1 MNKIFIIIVTITA
14 LGQTINGQTTPG
26 PPEWMKLSPS
36 IQREMRNCFS
46 DTNRRR
52 PWLHLRFGEN
62 EIKLFPKGSIVKD
75 VGEQICTRSGACH
88 GILKEPTLRN
98 FVRGG
103 SKTIKPTGML
113 RVGKLL
119 DRAGQ
124 ALSVGYAVYDGVSE
138 YRESGNV
145 GKALKT
151 TSVSF
156 VKQAMIYK
164 SVALLSPACGIFA
177 PGCAIA
183 GGYILNEWTSLTKT
197 STPNIPA
204 QQPKTN
210 TCPAPPV

>member
-1 MNKIFIIIVTITA
+1 
-14 LGQTINGQTTPG
+14 
-26 PPEWMKLSPS
+26 
-36 IQREMRNCFS
+36 
-46 DTNRRR
+46 
-52 PWLHLRFGEN
+52 
-62 EIKLFPKGSIVKD
+62 
-75 VGEQICTRSGACH
+75 
-88 GILKEPTLRN
+88 
-98 FVRGG
+98 
-103 SKTIKPTGML
+103 
-113 RVGKLL
+113 
-119 DRAGQ
+119 
-124 ALSVGYAVYDGVSE
+124 LSVGYAVYDGVSE

-210 TCPAPPV
+210 TCPAPSV